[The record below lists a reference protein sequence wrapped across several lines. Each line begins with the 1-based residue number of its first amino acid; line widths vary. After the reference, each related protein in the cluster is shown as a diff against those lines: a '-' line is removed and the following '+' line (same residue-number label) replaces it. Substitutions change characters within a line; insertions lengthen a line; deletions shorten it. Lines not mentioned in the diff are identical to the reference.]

1 MSWEFKSFF
10 TLLWKEIL
18 RYLRVATQTVLSPV
32 ISSALYMIVFG
43 LSLGSFLQSDSY
55 LRFLIPGLLA
65 MSALNNAL
73 QNSASSIIIS
83 KFHGDLQDLRVLPLR
98 PITIAIAYALAGW
111 TRAVLC
117 AAAVFG
123 VGQLL
128 LWISG
133 MPFLGIQNVF
143 GLLYFVSVG
152 ALFFALIG
160 IWAGF
165 WANSFDQMNVITQFV
180 VLPLIYLGGVFYSLD
195 VLPAFWQKVA
205 MFNPLVYFISGI
217 RWSFLGESDLSL
229 QTCFLVSLGFL
240 AMAAMLAWRGVL
252 KGSYFRF

>member
-1 MSWEFKSFF
+1 MSWAFKSFL
-10 TLLWKEIL
+10 TLFWKEIL

-43 LSLGSFLQSDSY
+43 VSLGSFLQSDSY

-98 PITIAIAYALAGW
+98 PIAITIAYALAGW
-111 TRAVLC
+111 TRACLC
-117 AAAVFG
+117 ALAVFG
-123 VGQLL
+123 VGQFL
-128 LWISG
+128 LWISA
-133 MPFLGIQNVF
+133 MPFLEIQNVL
-143 GLLYFVSVG
+143 GLIYFVSVG
-152 ALFFALIG
+152 ALFFAFIG

-205 MFNPLVYFISGI
+205 MFNPLVYFINGI
-217 RWSFLGESDLSL
+217 RWSFLGESDLSI
-229 QTCFLVSLGFL
+229 QSCFLVSFGFL
-240 AMAAMLAWRGVL
+240 IVAALLAWRGVL